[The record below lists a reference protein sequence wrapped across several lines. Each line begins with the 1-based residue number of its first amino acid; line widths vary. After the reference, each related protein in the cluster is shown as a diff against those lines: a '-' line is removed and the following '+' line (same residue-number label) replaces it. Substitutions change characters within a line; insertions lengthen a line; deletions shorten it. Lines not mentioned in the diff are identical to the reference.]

1 MNHLDDQEMLYDLSY
16 LNQIFQGNQ
25 PMIDQIISLFI
36 RQVPVF
42 IQDMLQAVNDNRF
55 DDLHPLAH
63 KAKSSVAMLGMKEI
77 EYLFLQVEFCSKN
90 KKTPERIPGLV
101 QQLDDLITRATDQLG
116 KNLSAGSTAA

>member
-1 MNHLDDQEMLYDLSY
+1 MNHSTDSEMLYDLSY
-16 LNQIFQGNQ
+16 LNQIFQGNDA
-25 PMIDQIISLFI
+25 MINQIITLFI
-36 RQVPVF
+36 HQVPTFV
-42 IQDMLQAVNDNRF
+42 QQMNVAVGENRL

-101 QQLDDLITRATDQLG
+101 NQLEKLIEKASDQLG
-116 KNLSAGSTAA
+116 KELSRGSSAA